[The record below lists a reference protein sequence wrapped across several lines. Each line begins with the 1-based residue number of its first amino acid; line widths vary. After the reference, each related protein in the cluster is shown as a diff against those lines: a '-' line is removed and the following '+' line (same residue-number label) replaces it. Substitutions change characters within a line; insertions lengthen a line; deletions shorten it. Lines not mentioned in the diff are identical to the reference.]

1 MSVDVNSIPSPNPVE
16 PQSAATS
23 QRIRLR
29 KFDLLLSQ
37 SSPTPLVSV
46 GMAVLLVLL
55 LWPVQDHRVL
65 VLWLVFIGLSGL
77 LRVSLFWW
85 YAGSVNAMV
94 DLSRWI
100 FYYRATVS
108 AYFLVWGLGGVW
120 IMPPDSPMHHFV
132 VLYFLMGLA
141 GSAISV
147 LSADRVSLMIA
158 IYSLLLPSLIWFAA
172 IGGVLH
178 SVSAVAGF
186 VYLLSASRS
195 SGVFDGTITENLELA
210 ERLAFEK
217 ERAEQMAVQI
227 GDALD
232 KAYKA
237 DDAKAKFF
245 AAANHDL
252 KQPMQAICIM
262 SDVLSKRL
270 RGTESAEIVQSL
282 QRAVDTLSDQLS
294 GFLEVSNLDVG
305 ATPVRKDYFFLDQ
318 LVAALEYEYRPLAAK
333 RNIRVKAWCP
343 NIMQVYTDP
352 ILLERIIRNLIA
364 NVLVHTRD
372 CDLTLHVDDEGQY
385 YRIEVADNGPG
396 IPVDAQALIFEEF
409 YQIPSGDRENHG
421 GLGLG
426 LSIVRRLDQLL
437 GLKRDMTSAEG
448 EGTMFCMYVP
458 KHPN

>member
-1 MSVDVNSIPSPNPVE
+1 MNPTPPPNPIE
-16 PQSAATS
+16 PQSAAMS

-37 SSPTPLVSV
+37 SSPTPLISV
-46 GMAVLLVLL
+46 GVAVLLVLL
-55 LWPVQDHRVL
+55 LWPVQDHGVL
-65 VLWLVFIGLSGL
+65 VLWLVFIGLSGV
-77 LRVSLFWW
+77 LRVSLLSWF
-85 YAGSVNAMV
+85 AGSVNPMV
-94 DLSRWI
+94 DLSHWMR
-100 FYYRATVS
+100 FYRATVA

-120 IMPPDSPMHHFV
+120 IMPPDSPMHQFV

-158 IYSLLLPSLIWFAA
+158 ICALLLPSLIWFTT

-195 SGVFDGTITENLELA
+195 SGVFDDTITENLELA

-217 ERAEQMAVQI
+217 ERAEQMTEQI
-227 GDALD
+227 AEALD

-252 KQPMQAICIM
+252 RQPMQAIYIM
-262 SDVLSKRL
+262 SDVLSKKL
-270 RGTESAEIVQSL
+270 RGTESAEIVQSI
-282 QRAVDTLSDQLS
+282 QRAVDTLSDQLN
-294 GFLEVSNLDVG
+294 GFLEVSNLDAG
-305 ATPVRKDYFFLDQ
+305 ATPARKDYFFLDQ

-333 RNIRVKAWCP
+333 QNIRMKVKCP
-343 NIMQVYTDP
+343 DNAQVYTDR

-364 NVLVHTRD
+364 NVLAHTRD
-372 CDLTLHVDDEGQY
+372 CDLTLHVDEEGQQH
-385 YRIEVADNGPG
+385 RIEVADNGPG
-396 IPVDAQALIFEEF
+396 IPLDAQELIFEEF
-409 YQIPSGDRENHG
+409 YQIPNGDKENHG

-437 GLKRDMTSAEG
+437 GLKMHMTSAEG
-448 EGTMFCMYVP
+448 DGTMFCMYVP
-458 KHPN
+458 KYPV